1 MSISLCDVKKLS
13 SESVLCNN
21 KEASQLFACDTA
33 FLGFN
38 FGQNFLHMVDVLDAL
53 CLGHPPGPKGYNT
66 LHQLA
71 FV

>member
-1 MSISLCDVKKLS
+1 MILKIIS
-13 SESVLCNN
+13 SESELCNN

-38 FGQNFLHMVDVLDAL
+38 FRQHFLHMVYVLDAP
-53 CLGHPPGPKGYNT
+53 CLGHPPGPEGYNT
-66 LHQLA
+66 LHQLT